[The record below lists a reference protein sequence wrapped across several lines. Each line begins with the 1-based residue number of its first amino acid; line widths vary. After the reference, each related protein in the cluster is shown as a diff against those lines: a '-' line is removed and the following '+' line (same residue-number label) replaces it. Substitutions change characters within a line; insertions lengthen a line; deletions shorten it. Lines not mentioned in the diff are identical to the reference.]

1 MRITGT
7 EDSGHYTFLQQIAN
21 LHGKGFSESE
31 CQDWRKFI
39 IRCIFQ
45 AIQILC
51 RALEGYGIAAYSN
64 KFNVVSEIIV

>member
-21 LHGKGFSESE
+21 LHGKEFSESE